1 MQVKVLEFDEE
12 ASFFTSQL
20 KNREND
26 LHYLPSRAFRKTSSD
41 FYDRYLN
48 EVLIGIRTE
57 DLSESSPGYDNFSR
71 TIEPKLRKK
80 SVSNEI
86 NLITFFGD
94 RDIDLNQL
102 LSFED
107 INLLADFEQR
117 YNDHLVSLPFT
128 LKFREDTY
136 NATQILND
144 IRASYSDFASTLRRT
159 NLLGYVPAY
168 VSHRE
173 LENFIRLY
181 LDTASTINTPVGTL
195 NYVPLLIDCKNSL
208 PDKFKRSLAKLR
220 QLKLKYLDEGTYL
233 SYYGFSLGTPR
244 VSEKKQIN
252 TTLAKEFLLSFLGFD
267 IIGGSHTRIKP
278 GGGGNAFDEKAAG
291 VFARDDFSYHLRRLP
306 KREYDRTKPSNFADQ
321 TEYLSGLSRN
331 MQTNRELAKNEL
343 HRRREA
349 FDYVE
354 SYR

>member
-12 ASFFTSQL
+12 ASFFTSL
-20 KNREND
+20 MKNHEND
-26 LHYLPSRAFRKTSSD
+26 SHYLPSRAFRKTSSD

-57 DLSESSPGYDNFSR
+57 DLSDNTQGYNNFNR
-71 TIEPKLRKK
+71 TIEPRLKKK
-80 SVSNEI
+80 SVSDKI
-86 NLITFFGD
+86 NIITFFGD

-136 NATQILND
+136 NATEILND
-144 IRASYSDFASTLRRT
+144 IRKSYSDFVSTLRTT

-181 LDTASTINTPVGTL
+181 LDTASTVSTPLGTL

-220 QLKLKYLDEGTYL
+220 QLKLKYLEEGIYL
-233 SYYGFSLGTPR
+233 SYYGFGLGTPR

-252 TTLAKEFLLSFLGFD
+252 TTLAREFLLSFLGFD
-267 IIGGSHTRIKP
+267 IIGGSHTRIKG
-278 GGGGNAFDEKAAG
+278 GGGGNSFDEKAAG
-291 VFARDDFSYHLRRLP
+291 IFARDDFSYHLQRVGRRD
-306 KREYDRTKPSNFADQ
+306 YDRVKPTNFADQ
-321 TEYLSGLSRN
+321 TEYLSGLSKS
-331 MQTNRELAKNEL
+331 MQTNRDLAKSEL
-343 HRRREA
+343 RCRKDA
-349 FDYVE
+349 FEYVE

>member
-1 MQVKVLEFDEE
+1 VQVKILEFDEE

-26 LHYLPSRAFRKTSSD
+26 LHNLPSRAFRKTSSD
-41 FYDRYLN
+41 FYDSYLN

-57 DLSESSPGYDNFSR
+57 DLSESSPGYDNFNR
-71 TIEPKLRKK
+71 TIEPKLKKK
-80 SVSNEI
+80 SVSDEI
-86 NLITFFGD
+86 NIITFFGD
-94 RDIDLNQL
+94 RDIDLKQL

-136 NATQILND
+136 NATQILDD
-144 IRASYSDFASTLRRT
+144 IRASYPNFASTLRTT
-159 NLLGYVPAY
+159 NLLGYVPAF

-173 LENFIRLY
+173 LEKFIQLY
-181 LDTASTINTPVGTL
+181 LDTASTVSTPAGSL

-220 QLKLKYLDEGTYL
+220 QLKLKYLEEGFYL

-252 TTLAKEFLLSFLGFD
+252 TTLAREFLLSFLGFD
-267 IIGGSHTRIKP
+267 IIGGAHTRIKA
-278 GGGGNAFDEKAAG
+278 GGGGNSFDEKAAG
-291 VFARDDFSYHLRRLP
+291 IFARDDFSYHLRRLP
-306 KREYDRTKPSNFADQ
+306 KREYDRVKPENFADQ
-321 TEYLSGLSRN
+321 TAYLSGLSRD
-331 MQTNRELAKNEL
+331 MQTNRELAKSEL
-343 HRRREA
+343 KSRKDA
-349 FDYVE
+349 FEYVE